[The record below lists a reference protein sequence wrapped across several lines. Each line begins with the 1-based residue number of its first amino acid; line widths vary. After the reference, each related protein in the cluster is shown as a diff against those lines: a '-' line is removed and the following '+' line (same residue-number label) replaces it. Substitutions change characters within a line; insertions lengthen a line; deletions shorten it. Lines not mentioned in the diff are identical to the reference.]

1 MDHRDNALRAM
12 GWARTLPV
20 SSGVRAGRAWARRH
34 LDALGWTV
42 HAPETADAVVLT
54 VSELITN
61 AHIHARS
68 DADLVLTWDGSC
80 LYVSV
85 HDDSPQLPRPR
96 EAGPE
101 ATSGR
106 GMRLVDALADA
117 WQSRPDTRG
126 KTVTACF
133 HPPGRPGH

>member
-1 MDHRDNALRAM
+1 MPD
-12 GWARTLPV
+12 T
-20 SSGVRAGRAWARRH
+20 
-34 LDALGWTV
+34 
-42 HAPETADAVVLT
+42 
-54 VSELITN
+54 
-61 AHIHARS
+61 
-68 DADLVLTWDGSC
+68 VLTWDGVC

-96 EAGPE
+96 EASSE

-106 GMRLVDALADA
+106 GMHVVDALADD
-117 WQSRPDTRG
+117 WQARPDARG